1 MLISKQNFNLYQI
14 NIQHSF
20 TGQRKEIYLLSTA
33 FSDIAYA
40 GSPDS
45 PSGVIGV
52 YFATM

>member
-1 MLISKQNFNLYQI
+1 LCQKHIEESLAR
-14 NIQHSF
+14 
-20 TGQRKEIYLLSTA
+20 QRKRIYLLSTA